1 MSSKEKKMT
10 NVFVLA
16 KKIEIIAKKIVS
28 EDKLKKE
35 IIGYRIVDKKKQQIG
50 EIYKV
55 IGGEPGSVQ
64 RVVSEKNAKSKANS
78 RINKLNNEYGS
89 YRYFVEVV
97 YSE

>member
-35 IIGYRIVDKKKQQIG
+35 IIGYRIVDVKKQQIG

-55 IGGEPGSVQ
+55 IGEPGSVQ
-64 RVVSEKNAKSKANS
+64 RVVSEKNAKSRANR
-78 RINKLNNEYGS
+78 RIDKLNNEYGS

-97 YSE
+97 YSK